1 MGAESQRMKKRLNYT
16 NIKLY
21 FFLKR
26 LVDIIGS
33 LVGLIIGFPIL
44 MLISILIKLDS
55 KGPVIFKQKRV
66 GSGGREF
73 EMFKFRTMV
82 IDAEKI
88 LHEDPKLLELY
99 KKSSYKIKDD
109 PRVTKIGKFLRKSS
123 LDELPQLFNILMGKM
138 SLVGPR
144 AYKKDEVENQ
154 LKLHPEL
161 KKQAEFVI
169 NTKPGLTGVWQTSGR
184 SEIGFEKRI
193 LLDYSYV
200 VRKNIFFD
208 LGIIFKT
215 FPAVLKSKGAW

>member
-1 MGAESQRMKKRLNYT
+1 MKKRLNYT

-88 LHEDPKLLELY
+88 F
-99 KKSSYKIKDD
+99 
-109 PRVTKIGKFLRKSS
+109 FL
-123 LDELPQLFNILMGKM
+123 I
-138 SLVGPR
+138 
-144 AYKKDEVENQ
+144 
-154 LKLHPEL
+154 
-161 KKQAEFVI
+161 
-169 NTKPGLTGVWQTSGR
+169 
-184 SEIGFEKRI
+184 
-193 LLDYSYV
+193 
-200 VRKNIFFD
+200 
-208 LGIIFKT
+208 
-215 FPAVLKSKGAW
+215 